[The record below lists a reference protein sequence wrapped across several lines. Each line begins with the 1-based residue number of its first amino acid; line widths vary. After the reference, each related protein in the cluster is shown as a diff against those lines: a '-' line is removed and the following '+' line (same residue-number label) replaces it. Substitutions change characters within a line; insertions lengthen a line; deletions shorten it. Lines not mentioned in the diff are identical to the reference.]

1 MKKIYIFMIL
11 ATMFVLKSNA
21 QNLLVWDVFND
32 NAYGSTSFSG
42 WWPLSWSFN
51 GDWTDGCITSNSS
64 RGIII
69 EDITATPRVA
79 SFREIYQNV
88 DLGIGTFQL
97 NDTTGVEY
105 YASSTICPFGYKITC
120 ADGTVLLD
128 TLLSADVAHDGT
140 MLPHGPFT
148 FTTTVN
154 THYKFAVQATR
165 GDTYGYSALGIRNLN
180 LIQLDGD
187 PYDPAADQF
196 TGINN
201 ILSKPCTAVVIGD
214 KIVLNAEE
222 LILKA
227 SLISLNGSIL
237 YKASINQNR
246 FEIAKPTLN
255 GVYFVTIQTATQ
267 NKVVKLSVN

>member
-11 ATMFVLKSNA
+11 ATLFVTKVSA
-21 QNLLVWDVFND
+21 QNLLLWDVLDD
-32 NAYGSTSFSG
+32 NSYGTTSFSG

-51 GDWTDGCITSNSS
+51 GDWTTDCITSNSS

-69 EDITATPRVA
+69 EDITADPRVA

-97 NDTTGVEY
+97 NDTSGVEY
-105 YASSTICPFGYKITC
+105 YASSTVCPFGYKITG
-120 ADGTVLLD
+120 ADGTVVLD

-165 GDTYGYSALGIRNLN
+165 GDTYGYSAMGIKNIK

-187 PYDPAADQF
+187 PYDPAGDIF
-196 TGINN
+196 NGTKDL
-201 ILSKPCTAVVIGD
+201 LSKPCNAVVIGD
-214 KIVLNAEE
+214 KIVLTAEE
-222 LILKA
+222 VVLKA
-227 SLISLNGSIL
+227 SLVSLNGSIL
-237 YKASINQNR
+237 YKTSINQNR
-246 FEIAKPTLN
+246 FEITKPTVS
-255 GVYFVTIQTATQ
+255 GVYFLRIQTATQ
-267 NKVVKLSVN
+267 NKVIKLVVN